1 MHLQMKLKFQ
11 IIRNS
16 DDDLLQWRSYSG
28 AQWGPH
34 HQPLWPHHQQ
44 INLSRDPIPLQTVLC
59 IDTLNCN

>member
-11 IIRNS
+11 VIRNS

-34 HQPLWPHHQQ
+34 HQQ
-44 INLSRDPIPLQTVLC
+44 INLSHDPIPLQTVLC